1 MQQREPL
8 LQHDTTTTQAAP
20 LIQSIQNTQQQFG
33 ATPASPISNETD
45 SSNERQSPAFE
56 TNSNGSPNNN
66 NNENPNVVKYTQL
79 ARLPPNHIEELNF
92 RLQTLNESSEIE
104 YAQVIASPLPMNSF
118 GSDIN
123 PSVGDISDKESEL
136 NIRQLE
142 STISSLSGVNS
153 STIGSPLSE
162 RNQPHAQSRVGRET
176 DF

>member
-1 MQQREPL
+1 MVQQREPL
-8 LQHDTTTTQAAP
+8 LQHDPTTTQAAP

-33 ATPASPISNETD
+33 ATPASPLSTETD
-45 SSNERQSPAFE
+45 SSNERRSPAFE
-56 TNSNGSPNNN
+56 TNSNNSPNNN
-66 NNENPNVVKYTQL
+66 NNDNPNVVKYTQL

-92 RLQTLNESSEIE
+92 RLQTLNESAEIE
-104 YAQVIASPLPMNSF
+104 YAQVITSPLPAF

-162 RNQPHAQSRVGRET
+162 RNQSHAQSRVGRET